1 MDNDVPITVYLG
13 LGSNIRD
20 RKDNLDKAL
29 ELLSERLRINK
40 VSSIYETEPM
50 GNTNQPRFL
59 NMVCEV
65 STNLGPKELLI
76 LAKSVESKLGRVFG
90 NRNMP
95 RPIDVD
101 ILFFGDEIINIPD
114 LVIPHPRLTTR
125 AFVLV
130 PLAELAPDMVYPRN
144 KKTVLE
150 LLNAVDKN
158 QGVSLWENR

>member
-65 STNLGPKELLI
+65 STNLGPKELLT

-144 KKTVLE
+144 KKTVSE